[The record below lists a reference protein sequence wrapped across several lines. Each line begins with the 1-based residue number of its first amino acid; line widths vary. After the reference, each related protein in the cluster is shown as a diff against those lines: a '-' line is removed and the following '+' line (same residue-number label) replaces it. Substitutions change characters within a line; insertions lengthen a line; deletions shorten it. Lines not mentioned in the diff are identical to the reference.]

1 MHQLLII
8 SIITL
13 ILLIFSAIPIIKL
26 KYHHDM
32 SFYIETFSKKC
43 INDFSKIPEKNTYL
57 FNICSSVLYD
67 EKFADES
74 FNNNKYNINSFKL
87 YKEYV
92 QYGTVSFAIFWIF
105 FLSYLYLFIIYF
117 NEKYL
122 TYSLIFYLFLCIL
135 SYTVLYSLILKKITE
150 IYKIYD
156 TDIYKYYNTIYSINY
171 GLKNKDI
178 DTRKSMIQQIFY
190 DCDDYIKYD
199 IGLLIYNIDTVSKLG
214 KKDINIPFIDHHDKE
229 NVNKIKSK
237 IETVIFYLYVYLFQ
251 IILLIFFIFKTIK
264 EKYDTIIIQ
273 ILLVVIYLC
282 IVFFYVLFRQLH

>member
-32 SFYIETFSKKC
+32 SSYIETFSKKC
-43 INDFSKIPEKNTYL
+43 INDFSKIPEKHTYL

-67 EKFADES
+67 EKFENES
-74 FNNNKYNINSFKL
+74 FNNNKHNINSFKL

-105 FLSYLYLFIIYF
+105 FLSYIYLFTIYF

-150 IYKIYD
+150 IYKIDD
-156 TDIYKYYNTIYSINY
+156 TDIYKYYNTIYSINN
-171 GLKNKDI
+171 GLKKLQNS
-178 DTRKSMIQQIFY
+178 KSIKEQIFY
-190 DCDDYIKYD
+190 DCDNYMKCD
-199 IGLLIYNIDTVSKLG
+199 IGHLIYNSNTVSKLG
-214 KKDINIPFIDHHDKE
+214 QHIDISFVDHHNKE
-229 NVNKIKSK
+229 NVNHIKSK

-251 IILLIFFIFKTIK
+251 IILLIFFIFKIIK